1 MASLFEKL
9 ENQRPAELRA
19 RSLDSID
26 WFRQN
31 VRDIKIK
38 GKNLQD
44 EVDNYVLRFRQVGRM
59 YMFFYDPKTK
69 AKMRYWD
76 RFPIMLTVKRY
87 GTGWLGLNLH
97 YIAPK
102 YRMFLL
108 DALYDFTTN
117 EKYDETTRLRLTYQL
132 IKSSRKLRW
141 AKPCIKQYLN
151 NHVYG
156 RIVEVPPDK
165 WEIVAM
171 LPCQQFRP
179 AGANANTVYKE
190 SRRKF

>member
-9 ENQRPAELRA
+9 EAQQPAELRA

-31 VRDIKIK
+31 VRDIRIR

-44 EVDNYVLRFRQVGRM
+44 EVNNYVLRFNLGRM

-69 AKMRYWD
+69 AKMPYWD
-76 RFPIMLTVKRY
+76 RFPVMLTLKRY
-87 GTGWLGLNLH
+87 PTGWLGLNLH
-97 YIAPK
+97 YIEPK

-108 DALYDFTTN
+108 DALYEYATN
-117 EKYDETTRLRLTYQL
+117 DKFDETTRLRLTYQ
-132 IKSSRKLRW
+132 IVKSVSRLRW

-151 NHVYG
+151 NHTYG
-156 RIVEVPPDK
+156 RIIEVPPDK

-171 LPCQQFRP
+171 LPCQQFMP
-179 AGANANTVYKE
+179 KGANANTVYKE